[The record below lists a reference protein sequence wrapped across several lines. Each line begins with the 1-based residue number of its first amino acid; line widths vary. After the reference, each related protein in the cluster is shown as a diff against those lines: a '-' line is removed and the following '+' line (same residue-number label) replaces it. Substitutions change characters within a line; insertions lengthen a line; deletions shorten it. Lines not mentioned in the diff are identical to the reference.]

1 MTDATTSTDD
11 ITSPPPNSFDG
22 VVIDKSKEKPKL
34 TATPTELKR
43 MLQVIE
49 DDILPKTTQGV
60 QDGNK
65 VFGAAILDSN
75 FNTVHADTNSET
87 TCPLFHGEVKLIYEW
102 SKLIPAKERG
112 PTAQNNSIFLSTHE
126 PCCMCIS
133 SILWAGFTKVYYFFS
148 YTITSAQGIPHD
160 INTMHELWGV
170 STYRK
175 QNKYLSTI
183 CIMDLINELPEGNE
197 KNELQ
202 QTSKRLMEIYDKL
215 SNQYHTEKSQNTN
228 NSLVLG

>member
-1 MTDATTSTDD
+1 MTDTTTDD
-11 ITSPPPNSFDG
+11 TSPPNSFEG
-22 VVIDKSKEKPKL
+22 VVIDKSKERPTL

-65 VFGAAILDSN
+65 VFGAAVLDSN

-102 SKLIPAKERG
+102 SKVIPAKERG
-112 PTAQNNSIFLSTHE
+112 PAAQTSIFLSTHE

-148 YTITSAQGIPHD
+148 YQVTSSQGIPHD

-170 STYRK
+170 ATYRK
-175 QNKYLSTI
+175 QNKYLSTV
-183 CIMDLINELPEGNE
+183 CIMDLIDELPDGEE
-197 KNELQ
+197 KAELQ
-202 QTSKRLMEIYDKL
+202 ATSKRLMDTYDKL
-215 SNQYHTEKSQNTN
+215 SNQYHSEKSQNTN